1 MNQTY
6 QNQITRIS
14 GYTSTNHKLYN
25 SYLYDT
31 LKLPISINNRVAQ
44 IDQNH
49 LFYLK
54 LMSVDS
60 IVSKKKIEGYQKV
73 DEINGLKLYQSQDV
87 KPIKQYPS
95 NPSLSKW
102 KIEN

>member
-73 DEINGLKLYQSQDV
+73 DEINGLKLYQSTVCNLSLMRQINFIV
-87 KPIKQYPS
+87 KTNFK
-95 NPSLSKW
+95 N
-102 KIEN
+102 